1 MFVFVIALKVYFVA
15 KAPKIHLLP
24 LQLENFLCIHQ
35 QKNKKESWAATSL
48 TSVCVS
54 SDCFPSLLVTIFLAL
69 HQIGDTVFHAQLIS
83 SPFSFLFFFWILTGR

>member
-1 MFVFVIALKVYFVA
+1 MFVFVIALNVFCCQGLK
-15 KAPKIHLLP
+15 KS

-69 HQIGDTVFHAQLIS
+69 HQIGDTVFHAQLIR